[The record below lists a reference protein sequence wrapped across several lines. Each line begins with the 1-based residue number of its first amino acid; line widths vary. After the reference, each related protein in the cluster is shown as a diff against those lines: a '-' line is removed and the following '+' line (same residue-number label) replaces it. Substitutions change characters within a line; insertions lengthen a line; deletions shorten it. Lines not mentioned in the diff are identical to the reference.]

1 MLNDVKKILSG
12 DLGYYG
18 YEKTTWELHDLGY
31 IINKK
36 KVYRLMK
43 EANLLL
49 IQERITTKGQRQ
61 FIQFRCV
68 DPEQPLEYLCMD
80 IKYLYIDAEK
90 RFGYLLT
97 VMDICTRFVV
107 GHTLKYSIK
116 KTDVVL
122 LLDGILQGLKA
133 KGVIIRNDNG
143 SQFLAHIVREYLD
156 KMNVIQEF
164 THIATPEEN
173 SYIESL
179 HSSLERELI
188 HRNWFENIYHARML
202 VHDYY
207 QVYNFKRKHRS
218 LKKRSP
224 YHYIKTFF
232 PDFSDK
238 HPFAF
243 TGDLSR
249 VAWDCEEDRG
259 ATCLALDENPENDEF
274 VNQKNQDLLLN

>member
-1 MLNDVKKILSG
+1 
-12 DLGYYG
+12 
-18 YEKTTWELHDLGY
+18 
-31 IINKK
+31 
-36 KVYRLMK
+36 
-43 EANLLL
+43 
-49 IQERITTKGQRQ
+49 
-61 FIQFRCV
+61 
-68 DPEQPLEYLCMD
+68 
-80 IKYLYIDAEK
+80 
-90 RFGYLLT
+90 
-97 VMDICTRFVV
+97 
-107 GHTLKYSIK
+107 
-116 KTDVVL
+116 
-122 LLDGILQGLKA
+122 
-133 KGVIIRNDNG
+133 
-143 SQFLAHIVREYLD
+143 
-156 KMNVIQEF
+156 MNVIQEF

-259 ATCLALDENPENDEF
+259 ATCLALDENPENDKF